1 MRSGS
6 LSMSTRRALF
16 GLTVAALLCGASGGR
31 GVQAAGQP
39 DGNQAPAGQ
48 PPAGQPPGGQAP
60 AGQQQAAPAAS
71 EDQLKFK
78 TDNGVII
85 FQVKPDKTADFESAW
100 TEIKTKLMA
109 SDKPDW
115 KDLGESMNIYKS
127 TATGDAVIYVFELN
141 PASKTLS
148 YDPSKI
154 LYAPGSGWERAAAD
168 VIYNKILNSLA
179 GINTIPLQ
187 KVGGG
192 GMGGM

>member
-6 LSMSTRRALF
+6 LSISTRRALF
-16 GLTVAALLCGASGGR
+16 GVAVTALLYGASGGR
-31 GVQAAGQP
+31 AVLAAGQEA
-39 DGNQAPAGQ
+39 GQAPA
-48 PPAGQPPGGQAP
+48 GQAP
-60 AGQQQAAPAAS
+60 AGQQPPAPAGQQPPAGQAPA

-78 TDNGVII
+78 TDAGVII

-100 TEIKTKLMA
+100 TEIKTKLSA

-115 KDLGESMNIYKS
+115 KELGDSMQIYKS
-127 TATGDAVIYVFELN
+127 PATGQSVIYVFELN

-154 LYAPGSGWERAAAD
+154 LYATGSAWERPAAD
-168 VIYNKILNSLA
+168 ALYNKILNSLD

-192 GMGGM
+192 GMGMGM

>member
-1 MRSGS
+1 M
-6 LSMSTRRALF
+6 
-16 GLTVAALLCGASGGR
+16 
-31 GVQAAGQP
+31 
-39 DGNQAPAGQ
+39 
-48 PPAGQPPGGQAP
+48 
-60 AGQQQAAPAAS
+60 
-71 EDQLKFK
+71 
-78 TDNGVII
+78 II

-115 KDLGESMNIYKS
+115 KDLGQSINIYKS
-127 TATGDAVIYVFELN
+127 TATGDSVIYVFELN

-154 LYAPGSGWERAAAD
+154 LYAPGSGWERPAAD
-168 VIYNKILNSLA
+168 AIYNKILNSLA